1 MYVVT
6 RKRLKLCITRI
17 LICMYWYWEDKI
29 NDVLQMAASCPKG
42 KGESGAMQ
50 ASLNASSVI

>member
-17 LICMYWYWEDKI
+17 LIWMYWYWEDKI

>member
-6 RKRLKLCITRI
+6 RKRLKLCIW
-17 LICMYWYWEDKI
+17 MYWYWEDKI
-29 NDVLQMAASCPKG
+29 NDVSQMAASCPKG